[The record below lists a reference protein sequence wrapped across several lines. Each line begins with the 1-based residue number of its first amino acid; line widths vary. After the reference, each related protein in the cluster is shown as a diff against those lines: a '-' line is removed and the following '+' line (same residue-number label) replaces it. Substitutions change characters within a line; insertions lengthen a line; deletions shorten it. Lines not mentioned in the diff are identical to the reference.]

1 MTNATTTLLPVFDAP
16 ATERVW
22 LVAAHG
28 GAGCTTIYTEGAM
41 AGDPM
46 WADAGR
52 ALPASVEAARP
63 SLVVLC
69 AMGTGRGLE
78 SLRALL
84 ADWDAGAFGTCV
96 LLGAAVTAPMARTPM
111 ALRRGTALVG
121 AGAPRLWRL
130 PYIRG
135 LEVDGFPQRWPG
147 AYARVRGQV
156 RAAAGDAMA
165 RAWSAAPPRLRE
177 DGTWTT
183 PPPAPPRAG
192 AAAAPLAEPERR
204 R

>member
-130 PYIRG
+130 PYIEGARG
-135 LEVDGFPQRWPG
+135 RRLPSTVAGRVRARTRTG
-147 AYARVRGQV
+147 ARRGRGRHGARVVRGPAEAA
-156 RAAAGDAMA
+156 RGWDLDDAAA
-165 RAWSAAPPRLRE
+165 RPAAGRRGGGAIG
-177 DGTWTT
+177 GT
-183 PPPAPPRAG
+183 
-192 AAAAPLAEPERR
+192 
-204 R
+204 